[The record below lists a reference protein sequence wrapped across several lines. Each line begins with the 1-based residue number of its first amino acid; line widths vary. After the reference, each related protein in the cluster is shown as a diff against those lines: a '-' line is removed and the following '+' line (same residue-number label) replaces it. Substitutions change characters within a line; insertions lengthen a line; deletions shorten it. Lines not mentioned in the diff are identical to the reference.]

1 MQNVL
6 YQFFKNKKEK
16 KKRRIRMLA
25 IILAL
30 SVGVSTEVFWSLRQ
44 KGVAMAG
51 EASCGIVEHTHSD
64 QCETDCT
71 QDEHIHSLLCYSDE
85 SADVED
91 RLAWE
96 LSLWG
101 ATYSEDF
108 GADLVTVAKTQL
120 GYRESTANFQVNERG
135 EKQGY
140 TRYGAWY
147 GNPYGE
153 WSSMFVSFCLYYTG
167 VPIDA
172 VPMNIGAESARLAWE
187 KLGRYCT
194 ADSHEALAG
203 DLIFL
208 DSSADG
214 TAEYIGIVS
223 RTENEDVYV
232 IYGDANDSVEE
243 TILRQADS
251 TILGYVAASEIT
263 EQLAQQGMERVRRSV
278 ALPTLMMAAAPSK
291 TSASQIIK
299 HGGINNASDGTS
311 VSKIIAGTDI
321 ENIFDI
327 TLTVET
333 QQKIERVYQEPDMAV
348 VVVMDISNTMNYKF
362 GNTTRYAA
370 AMEAAEDFIYHFA
383 EVSGDVSQLGYVAFN
398 TSAHKIFDLQNCSTE
413 TKAKSLINE
422 MKTDTGKIINASGY
436 ASSKSRYTNVEAGLK
451 MGWDMIKNS
460 NCEHK
465 YIIFLSDGF
474 PTTYLKNHNGTNYV
488 GYEPYSTS
496 GTIGKD
502 GVFYDSVKKKYLD
515 AGASYSD
522 KAAIYA
528 RQRATTI
535 KNEGGTIFSI
545 GVDIGG
551 QTIQQY
557 INQSHPV
564 VDRTGTSYE
573 IGSASSTSSYKTW
586 LKNKIGSG
594 YYYDSTDTAGLKA
607 AYEAIFN
614 EIQYIREEE
623 SKAEWIACDP
633 LPIMEDSSFKTVE
646 FIGFY
651 DKNNTLIP
659 MSSSNVLSG
668 THTNGG
674 ENSAIFSAVADQ
686 IDWDLKESGYSSTT
700 SDAVT
705 TYKYE
710 LKYRVRLR
718 NEDAEFNEH
727 TEYYTNDIT
736 TLSYRIIEIVNGQT
750 VISQNKTLNF
760 PLPSVEG
767 YLGELTFTKVD
778 PHGKAVA
785 GAEFTLSHDT
795 TRCNLC
801 HGDGTAAK
809 SVPNYKAVSDEN
821 GTVTFTGI
829 PSGHIYNLLETVIPA
844 GYLDPGRQYKV
855 TVAYDETAVNVASA
869 MGEAM
874 EWDNTVL
881 NLIPYGLP
889 STGGTGVF
897 WFTLVGAVLVVLPLA
912 GLIMLRRGKRAVR
925 KKGSS

>member
-6 YQFFKNKKEK
+6 QRFLENKQMNKKK
-16 KKRRIRMLA
+16 HTRFLA
-25 IILAL
+25 FILAL
-30 SVGVSTEVFWSLRQ
+30 SVGVSTAVFWSMRQ
-44 KGVAMAG
+44 RGVAMAG
-51 EASCGIVEHTHSD
+51 EASCGIPEHTHAE
-64 QCETDCT
+64 QCQMNCT
-71 QDEHIHSLLCYSDE
+71 QEEHTHDLQCYCDE

-91 RLAWE
+91 RLTWE

-101 ATYSEDF
+101 TTFSEDY
-108 GADLVTVAKTQL
+108 GADLVAVARTQL
-120 GYRESTANFQVNERG
+120 GYRESTANFLINEQG
-135 EKQGY
+135 QKQGY

-167 VPIDA
+167 IPLEA

-187 KLGRYCT
+187 KLNCYLE
-194 ADSHEALAG
+194 ADAHKAQAG

-208 DSSADG
+208 KEEDNAG
-214 TAEYIGIVS
+214 AKYLGIVS
-223 RTENEDVYV
+223 RIEGEKIYV
-232 IYGDANDSVEE
+232 IYGDVNDVVEE
-243 TILRQADS
+243 AAIS
-251 TILGYVAASEIT
+251 TDEGGIMGYVAADAVMQQLNTQGIKR
-263 EQLAQQGMERVRRSV
+263 EQRSV
-278 ALPTLMMAAAPSK
+278 ALPKLMLSTASGL
-291 TSASQIIK
+291 TSAEQIIK
-299 HGGINNASDGTS
+299 HGGVNKAADGTS
-311 VSKIIAGTDI
+311 VSKIITGTDI

-333 QQKIERVYQEPDMAV
+333 QQKIEQVYTEPNMAV
-348 VVVMDISNTMNYKF
+348 VVVMDISNTMRYSF
-362 GNTTRYAA
+362 GDTTRYAA

-383 EVSGDVSQLGYVAFN
+383 EVSGSVSQLGYVAFN
-398 TSAHKIFDLQNCSTE
+398 TDAHKIFELQNCST
-413 TKAKSLINE
+413 TAKAKALINE

-436 ASSKSRYTNVEAGLK
+436 ATSRSRYTNVEAGLK

-460 NCEHK
+460 PCEHK

-496 GTIGKD
+496 GTVGKD
-502 GVFYDSVKKKYLD
+502 GVFYDSVKKRYLD

-535 KNEGGTIFSI
+535 KNEGGVIFSI

-551 QTIQQY
+551 QTIKQY
-557 INQSHPV
+557 IDQSHPV

-573 IGSASSTSSYKTW
+573 IGSATSSSSYKTW
-586 LKNKIGSG
+586 LKNQIGSG

-614 EIQYIREEE
+614 EIQHIREEE

-651 DKNNTLIP
+651 NKSGDLIP
-659 MSSSNVLSG
+659 MSSSGVLAG
-668 THTNGG
+668 THTSGG
-674 ENSAIFSAVADQ
+674 ENSAVFSAAADQ

-700 SDAVT
+700 SGSVT
-705 TYKYE
+705 TYKYL

-718 NEDAEFNEH
+718 NEDTQFNEY
-727 TEYYTNDIT
+727 TEYYTNDVT
-736 TLSYRIIEIVNGQT
+736 TLAYRIIETVNGQA
-750 VISQNKTLNF
+750 VVSQNKTLNF

-778 PHGKAVA
+778 PHGNGLA

-795 TRCNLC
+795 VRCNLC
-801 HGDGTAAK
+801 HGDGTA
-809 SVPNYKAVSDEN
+809 VQTIPHYKAVSDEN

-829 PSGHIYNLLETVIPA
+829 PSGHVYSLTETVIPT

-855 TVAYDETAVNVASA
+855 TVAYDHTTVNVASV
-869 MGEAM
+869 MGEALA
-874 EWDNTVL
+874 WDGTVL

-889 STGGTGVF
+889 STGGTGSFRFV
-897 WFTLVGAVLVVLPLA
+897 LIGSVLVVLSIV
-912 GLIMLRRGKRAVR
+912 GLLLLRKEEKASR
-925 KKGSS
+925 K